1 VTYSIVAHDPSTGA
15 LGVAVQSHWF
25 NVGGLVPAAVAGVG
39 AIATQANPDVQH
51 KPRALALLRQGR
63 TADEVVAALLE
74 GDDAAAHRQFA
85 VVDATGRAA
94 GHTGESCIPDS
105 GNHVEEGFVVQA
117 NMMRNRTIWPA
128 MAEAFEAHR
137 GEGLQLAL
145 LATLDAAE
153 QAGGDLRGRQSAAIL
168 IVPASGTEA
177 DRLVDLRVDDAQEP
191 LAELRRLVGLN
202 DAYVLADEG
211 DAAMAHGDFPTA
223 AARYVQ
229 AHDAAPANEELRFW
243 AGLGL
248 IGAGR
253 TDEGTAYLR
262 RSIQAD
268 VSWLELLRRLDPSV
282 VPTVPEA
289 LRLLEA

>member
-39 AIATQANPDVQH
+39 VVATQANPDMQH

-74 GDDAAAHRQFA
+74 GDDAAGHRQFA

-94 GHTGESCIPDS
+94 GYTGDSCIPDT
-105 GNHVEEGFVVQA
+105 GNHVGDGYVVQA
-117 NMMRNRTIWPA
+117 NMMRSREVWPA

-137 GEGLQLAL
+137 GAGLQSAL

-177 DRLVDLRVDDAQEP
+177 DRLVDLRVDDAAEP
-191 LAELRRLVGLN
+191 LVELRRLVGLN

-223 AARYVQ
+223 ATRYVQ

-253 TDEGTAYLR
+253 ADEGTAYLR

-268 VSWLELLRRLDPSV
+268 TSWLELLRRLDPAV
-282 VPTVPEA
+282 VPSVPAA
-289 LRLLEA
+289 LRLLAP